1 MAKVPIGKAPFT
13 GIDLNDLP
21 DIITGLPPM
30 NSIVDDTTTAGQ
42 VYFCE
47 APAGV
52 DSDEAGWRISR
63 LTTATGET
71 KWADGDTKYDN
82 IADNRASLT
91 YLFKPA

>member
-13 GIDLNDLP
+13 DIDLNDLP
-21 DIITGLPPM
+21 DIITGLPPG
-30 NSIVDDTTTAGQ
+30 NSIIDDYTTTGQ

-47 APAGV
+47 APTGV

>member
-13 GIDLNDLP
+13 DIDLNDLP
-21 DIITGLPPM
+21 DIITGMPPM
-30 NSIVDDTTTAGQ
+30 NSIVDDQTTAGQ

-47 APAGV
+47 APVGV
-52 DSDEAGWRISR
+52 LSSEAGWRISR

-71 KWADGDTKYDN
+71 KWADGNTKYDN

-91 YLFKPA
+91 YSFG